1 MHPMELPEQV
11 PGAEASQFKLLGTR
25 RFLPFFLTQ
34 FLGAFNDNLFRNA
47 VVVSLTFGLAASANA
62 GVLANVSQGLF
73 ILPFFLFS
81 ALSGQLADKFEK
93 SRLIRQTRLAEVV
106 LMCCGAV
113 ALYAGHV
120 SILLGV
126 IFLLGVLATLF
137 GPLKYSLMPQ
147 HLRQSELVGGNALVD
162 AGTFIAEMSEV
173 EINADLAPA
182 AFIPPPRAE
191 KQP

>member
-1 MHPMELPEQV
+1 MELPEQI
-11 PGAEASQFKLLGTR
+11 PGAEASQFKLLGKR

-47 VVVSLTFGLAASANA
+47 VVVSLTFGAAASANA

-81 ALSGQLADKFEK
+81 ALAGQLADKYEK
-93 SRLIRQTRLAEVV
+93 SRLIRQTRLAEVI
-106 LMCCGAV
+106 LMFCAAA
-113 ALYAGHV
+113 ALYVGH
-120 SILLGV
+120 IPTLLSL
-126 IFLLGVLATLF
+126 IFLLGMLATIF

-162 AGTFIAEMSEV
+162 AGTFIAILIGTISGGLLV
-173 EINADLAPA
+173 PTPSAVPA
-182 AFIPPPRAE
+182 AGP
-191 KQP
+191 